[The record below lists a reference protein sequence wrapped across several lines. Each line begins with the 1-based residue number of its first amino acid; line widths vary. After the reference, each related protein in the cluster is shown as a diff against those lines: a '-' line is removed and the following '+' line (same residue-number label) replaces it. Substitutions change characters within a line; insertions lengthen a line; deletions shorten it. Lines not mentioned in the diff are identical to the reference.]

1 MKENPYVGPRP
12 YERRDRLNFY
22 GRNRESRELHS
33 LILAERV
40 VLFYA
45 QSGAGKTSLLNA
57 QVIPALEQE
66 GFNVLPVARVGIDLP
81 PGSDTR
87 QVDNV
92 FVSSVLMAL
101 AGQERLAETL
111 LHHTLRSF
119 LEAFCPQQEDDFEYR
134 PPLLILDQFEELFTT
149 HRDRWQEAKGFFLQ
163 LREALDA
170 LPNLGVVFTMRED
183 HVAKL
188 DPYAPLLPHRLRA
201 RFRMER
207 LSKGAALAAVKG
219 PLKDTSRSFA
229 QGVAEQLVEELLKE
243 RVATAPGETTEIGG
257 EFVEPVQLQVVCQS
271 LWRDLPPDVT
281 VITLDHLQTFG
292 DVNQAL
298 LEFYER
304 SIKRAIRE
312 TGVREAN
319 LRSCFEDRL
328 ITPAGTRGTVYRGR
342 EKSGEIPNEAVD
354 VLENLHL
361 IRGEW
366 RAGARWYELTHD
378 RFIEPIQGSNKTW
391 QEKRR
396 RTLLTALGAAA
407 AALVLILGLV
417 FGTQLVAMVKK
428 EAAQAIATVEKE
440 AAQAVA
446 TVEKEA
452 TQAVAEVE
460 KDATQA
466 VAEVEKD
473 ATQAV
478 AAVEKEATQGAQ
490 QAAVTAVA
498 AATVEKEAQQ
508 AMATAT
514 AAAAESSD
522 LWLSVART
530 RSRPLKPGLSV
541 SGEVA
546 GSGTI
551 GAFVRD
557 AKGEFYLLGA
567 TFIFGPPDYELGS
580 PVIQPGRPDGGQAPD
595 DVVGYFARYLPL
607 AEGVSVAN
615 LVGLARLKEGV
626 TFETAI
632 PGIGPVRGVRE
643 PAVGTSVRALG
654 RATGLAT
661 GKILKVGQ
669 AFEMASPRPADKGAP
684 ILFVNGIATSPLGMG
699 GEGGALVVDDEGYA
713 IGVIVAASPS
723 ETILAPIQ
731 EILDGLEVQL
741 VLPGQELLALSGHQ
755 GGVLSATWSPD
766 GARVVTA
773 GQDGTA
779 RLWDTQTGREL
790 APLSGHKD
798 RVNAVTFS
806 PDGQLVVTASQDGTA
821 RLWALDT
828 RATTGKALAVLQHNG
843 GVLSAAFSPDGR
855 LLVTG
860 SHDDTARVW
869 DADTG
874 KVVAVLQHKG
884 SVWSAVFSPDGQWIV
899 TASWDDTA
907 RLWEATTG
915 KEWAVLRG
923 HTAAVRSAVF
933 SPAGKWVVTASQDG
947 TARLWDVSTVTALSG
962 VKGLNTDAVT
972 GKELTILRHEGSV
985 WSATFSPDG
994 RLVVTASQDGTARLW
1009 QTSTGERVAV
1019 MGHKGEVLSAAFSP
1033 DGAYLVTASAD
1044 GTARLWDASTGEGLF
1059 TLRGHT
1065 AEVFSAAWSP
1075 DGVRVVTAGG
1085 DGKARIWQGR

>member
-417 FGTQLVAMVKK
+417 FAISWTTQ
-428 EAAQAIATVEKE
+428 QR
-440 AAQAVA
+440 
-446 TVEKEA
+446 
-452 TQAVAEVE
+452 
-460 KDATQA
+460 
-466 VAEVEKD
+466 
-473 ATQAV
+473 
-478 AAVEKEATQGAQ
+478 AVE
-490 QAAVTAVA
+490 QART
-498 AATVEKEAQQ
+498 
-508 AMATAT
+508 TAT
-514 AAAAESSD
+514 AAATKAEATTTAAAAQ
-522 LWLSVART
+522 LSEAEATATVASAVVERQS
-530 RSRPLKPGLSV
+530 RVRPLKPGFSV
-541 SGEVA
+541 SGEKETA
-546 GSGTI
+546 STIGTI

-557 AKGEFYLLGA
+557 ARGGVYLLTAALALGC
-567 TFIFGPPDYELGS
+567 PDSDPNS
-580 PVIQPGRPDGGQAPD
+580 PVVQPGQIDGGQTPND
-595 DVVGYFARYLPL
+595 LVGYVARCLPW
-607 AEGVSVAN
+607 ADGVSVAN
-615 LVGLARLKEGV
+615 LVGLARLEKGIA
-626 TFETAI
+626 FEMTI
-632 PGIGPVRGVRE
+632 PDPDVGPIRVRGVRQ
-643 PAVGTSVRALG
+643 PALGMSVRKLG
-654 RATGLAT
+654 RTTGVTT
-661 GKILKVGQ
+661 GEITAVDVTFKLELPQGT
-669 AFEMASPRPADKGAP
+669 
-684 ILFVNGIATSPLGMG
+684 LYFVNGILTSDMSG
-699 GEGGALVVDDEGYA
+699 GGDDGALVVDEEGYA
-713 IGVIVAASPS
+713 IGLIVAGSQTT
-723 ETILAPIQ
+723 TILAPIQ
-731 EILDGLEVQL
+731 DVLDSFGVQL
-741 VLPGQELLALSGHQ
+741 VIPGQEPTPTPRPPSVELLVDELTVRWGPGQIFPALYVVYK
-755 GGVLSATWSPD
+755 GGSLIVQSKNLDFDQDPWFLIK
-766 GARVVTA
+766 VQ
-773 GQDGTA
+773 QDGTEEWITGDRKYVKWYNVDNLSSQRGPA
-779 RLWDTQTGREL
+779 PPVDPHFQADRTSLTAGECTYLRWDVEGVYGVYL
-790 APLSGHKD
+790 
-798 RVNAVTFS
+798 
-806 PDGQLVVTASQDGTA
+806 DGV
-821 RLWALDT
+821 
-828 RATTGKALAVLQHNG
+828 
-843 GVLSAAFSPDGR
+843 
-855 LLVTG
+855 
-860 SHDDTARVW
+860 
-869 DADTG
+869 G
-874 KVVAVLQHKG
+874 KVGQYAGLVCPKETRTYVLTIHQRDEQRVDH
-884 SVWSAVFSPDGQWIV
+884 
-899 TASWDDTA
+899 
-907 RLWEATTG
+907 
-915 KEWAVLRG
+915 
-923 HTAAVRSAVF
+923 
-933 SPAGKWVVTASQDG
+933 
-947 TARLWDVSTVTALSG
+947 
-962 VKGLNTDAVT
+962 
-972 GKELTILRHEGSV
+972 ELTIYVSGQVTARIFVIEYHGCVDHYSQLGSV
-985 WSATFSPDG
+985 KGQVFDKYGRIIQGAAVTIGIGGGAWDDPANPAVTNEDG
-994 RLVVTASQDGTARLW
+994 WYEWWLGVDQRISFLQLDI
-1009 QTSTGERVAV
+1009 
-1019 MGHKGEVLSAAFSP
+1019 K
-1033 DGAYLVTASAD
+1033 
-1044 GTARLWDASTGEGLF
+1044 
-1059 TLRGHT
+1059 
-1065 AEVFSAAWSP
+1065 
-1075 DGVRVVTAGG
+1075 GVRALFAPEPFEVTTHSACFQ
-1085 DGKARIWQGR
+1085 RIDFREQ